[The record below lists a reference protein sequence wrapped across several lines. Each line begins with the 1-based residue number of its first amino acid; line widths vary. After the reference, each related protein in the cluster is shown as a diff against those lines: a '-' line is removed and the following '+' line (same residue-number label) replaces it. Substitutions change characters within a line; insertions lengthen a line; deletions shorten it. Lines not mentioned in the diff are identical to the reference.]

1 MQTRDAVRSAQF
13 QNESRPAFAGLHRV
27 TLASAAPEHAASIAP
42 VKSNICA
49 NAQEEHPIAAPKQ
62 KVLKFLSLVGVSDLR
77 LISDSIGVRMDK

>member
-1 MQTRDAVRSAQF
+1 MLCDQHNFKMNRVRRSL
-13 QNESRPAFAGLHRV
+13 GLHRV

-42 VKSNICA
+42 MKSNMCA
-49 NAQEEHPIAAPKQ
+49 NVQEEHPITAPKQ